1 MKTIEERA
9 NDYISKVTGCECEE
23 LAGFI
28 SHRYF
33 KGKKTSIKKSWN
45 DIDAWEAY
53 IAGATEQKA
62 IDKEATLKGF
72 TTDELRAE
80 LKRRAAEEKAK
91 KESVLRCRMCKH
103 WGAIDYWGNPINYTV
118 GNSHS
123 CKFFKTKE
131 GKCYKRH
138 RASRPACEHFERKE
152 E

>member
-9 NDYISKVTGCECEE
+9 KEYGSKKGDISLSPIYNEA
-23 LAGFI
+23 LA
-28 SHRYF
+28 SVYE
-33 KGKKTSIKKSWN
+33 
-45 DIDAWEAY
+45 EAY

-62 IDKEATLKGF
+62 IDKEAVPKGF

-80 LKRRAAEEKAK
+80 LKRRAAEEKVK